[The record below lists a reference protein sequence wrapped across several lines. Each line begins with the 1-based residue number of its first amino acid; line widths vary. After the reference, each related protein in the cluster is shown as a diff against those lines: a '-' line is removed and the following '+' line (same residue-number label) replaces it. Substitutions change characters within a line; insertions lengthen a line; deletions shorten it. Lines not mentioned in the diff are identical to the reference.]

1 MSTVQVEQVMVI
13 PTELFRSCG
22 YFQGCCKDTEAY
34 LGKLLDPTQTKYLPR
49 DKMEQDPSYK
59 QLIPYCIFQYTDPQG
74 GLHLFQYTRGKGQ
87 GEARLHSKRSIGIGG
102 HISSLDAT
110 ESSPYQEGMRRELD
124 EEVQVDT
131 AYDMKCVCLINDDET
146 EVGRVHLGIVHVCDV
161 AEPRVSPRES
171 EIIDAGFRPVDRLL
185 DDMDGFET
193 WSSICL
199 QALFGDTE
207 NPG

>member
-22 YFQGCCKDTEAY
+22 YFQGFCKDTEAY

-74 GLHLFQYTRGKGQ
+74 GMHLFQYTRGKGQ

-110 ESSPYQEGMRRELD
+110 EIITVPGRECGENSTKKSALI
-124 EEVQVDT
+124 VNTPNRVL
-131 AYDMKCVCLINDDET
+131 AY
-146 EVGRVHLGIVHVCDV
+146 
-161 AEPRVSPRES
+161 
-171 EIIDAGFRPVDRLL
+171 
-185 DDMDGFET
+185 
-193 WSSICL
+193 
-199 QALFGDTE
+199 
-207 NPG
+207 

>member
-22 YFQGCCKDTEAY
+22 YFQGFCKDTEAY

-59 QLIPYCIFQYTDPQG
+59 QLIPYCIFQYTDSQG
-74 GLHLFQYTRGKGQ
+74 GVHLFQYTRGKGQ

-124 EEVQVDT
+124 EEVSIDCEYTQSC
-131 AYDMKCVCLINDDET
+131 AGLLNDDEN
-146 EVGRVHLGIVHVCDV
+146 EVGQVHLGVVHLIDCHQPSVT
-161 AEPRVSPRES
+161 AKES
-171 EIIDAGFRPVDRLL
+171 EIVDSGFQPVTEI
-185 DDMDGFET
+185 MAEIEHYET
-193 WSSICL
+193 WSQICL
-199 QALFGDTE
+199 KALFG
-207 NPG
+207 

>member
-22 YFQGCCKDTEAY
+22 YFQGFCKDTEAY

-59 QLIPYCIFQYTDPQG
+59 QLIPYCIFQYTDRQG
-74 GLHLFQYTRGKGQ
+74 GVHLFQYTRGKGQ

-124 EEVQVDT
+124 EEVSIDCEYSQSC
-131 AYDMKCVCLINDDET
+131 AGLLNDDEN
-146 EVGRVHLGIVHVCDV
+146 EVGRVHLGVVHLIDCHQPSVT
-161 AEPRVSPRES
+161 AKES
-171 EIIDAGFRPVDRLL
+171 EIVDSGFQPVAEI
-185 DDMDGFET
+185 MAEIEHYET
-193 WSSICL
+193 WSQICL
-199 QALFGDTE
+199 KALFG
-207 NPG
+207 